1 MALRMRRTFQLLTLV
16 FAASLATACA
26 EGTVDDIDV
35 ERRDPATITWVA
47 PTTDEDLVAGDVV
60 TLTVST
66 ANTDAHRIDF
76 SIDGTNVGTCDA
88 DDPMSDCREE
98 NLWSISTTFDAPGT
112 HTLAATFTTSTGH
125 VVTHSRAVTVLTAST
140 ETPVDPG
147 GSGMEMDPAIGMP
160 GDPTLE
166 PMDPSLYP
174 DIPEEP
180 GTEEPDPGAEEIGP
194 DEAVEEAP
202 EEVGDLAPSFADT
215 RGYLDPNKSFHN
227 VFRGRRWAVRGQRIL
242 LRRARLDGDVYR
254 VAQCMQ
260 QYGEIIARYADN
272 SYISRASVLAL
283 MIAETNCTNP
293 APQPGAVRA
302 GPLAIRASVCSAL
315 NPTLSH
321 HDCLLRMSLQPSAG
335 IETAVRYLRS
345 ATMRRMHHNDPIKLA
360 AVFHVGALRRTHA
373 NAWHLVSPR
382 GYLTRF
388 AQAYNAY
395 RSWEALGMPL
405 PSAM

>member
-1 MALRMRRTFQLLTLV
+1 MRRTLQLLTLA

-26 EGTVDDIDV
+26 EGTVDDIDL
-35 ERRDPATITWVA
+35 ERRDPATLTWVA
-47 PTTDEDLVAGDVV
+47 PTIDQELIAGDVV

-76 SIDGTNVGTCDA
+76 TVDGASVGSCDA

-98 NLWSISTTFDAPGT
+98 NLWSISTTFDSAGT
-112 HTLAATFTTSTGH
+112 HTLAATFHTSTGR
-125 VVTHSRAVTVLTAST
+125 VVTQSREVTVMPAST
-140 ETPVDPG
+140 ETPADPG
-147 GSGMEMDPAIGMP
+147 SSGMEMDPMVGMS

-166 PMDPSLYP
+166 PGDPSLYP

-180 GTEEPDPGAEEIGP
+180 GTEEPDPGTEELSPEEGL
-194 DEAVEEAP
+194 EEAP
-202 EEVGDLAPSFADT
+202 EEVGDLAPSFAAT
-215 RGYLDPNKSFHN
+215 RGYLDPSKSFHN
-227 VFRGRRWAVRGQRIL
+227 IFRGRRWALRGQRIL
-242 LRRARLDGDVYR
+242 LRRGRLSGDVYR

-260 QYGEIIARYADN
+260 NYGEQIARYADL
-272 SYISRASVLAL
+272 SYISRASLVAL

-293 APQPGAVRA
+293 APRAGAVRA

-315 NPTLSH
+315 NPTLNH
-321 HDCLLRMSLQPSAG
+321 QDCLLRMSLQPSAG

-345 ATMRRMHHNDPIKLA
+345 GTMRRMHHNDPIKLA
-360 AVFHVGALRRTHA
+360 AAFHTGGLRRTSA
-373 NAWHLVSPR
+373 NSWHLVSPR